1 MNADRNIAE
10 AWPAWPSQLYRIARR
25 RFEAEAR
32 RRQMQRFAELDGRFA
47 ADIGLTADEV
57 DQGRPRRDSDE
68 GDARSVNQ
76 P

>member
-1 MNADRNIAE
+1 
-10 AWPAWPSQLYRIARR
+10 
-25 RFEAEAR
+25 
-32 RRQMQRFAELDGRFA
+32 MQRFAELDGRFA

-57 DQGRPRRDSDE
+57 DQGRPRRDSDG